1 MAKKA
6 PLADGNV
13 TAGGG
18 GKTTK
23 KVAIEDI
30 YQKKTQLEHILLRP
44 DTYVGSC
51 EKAEETAWVYD
62 AAENKLVQKTVAFT
76 PGLYKI
82 FDEILVNAT
91 DNKVRDPTM
100 KELRVDIDK
109 EKGTI
114 SVMNGGKGIPV
125 EMHKEEGVYVPEL
138 IFGHLL
144 TSSNYN
150 DNEKKV
156 TGGRNGYGAKLANIF
171 SHEFI
176 VETCDG
182 SRERQY
188 KQVFKNNMSEKGEPI
203 ITKCKKSDNW
213 TRITFKPDFEKFG
226 MTELEDDSIALM
238 SKRVYDSAGI
248 IGKNT
253 KIFLNGEQI
262 KVKSFSE
269 YVDMYLQD
277 TENAPKVYEAQGD
290 RWQVCVTVSNTQQF
304 QQCSFV
310 NGICTMKGG
319 THVANIADGIAG
331 ELLKKI
337 QKKEKSC
344 KNLKSFQ
351 VKNHLWVF
359 VNAQIENPAFDSQTK
374 ETLITKASNFG
385 SKFSVSDK
393 LIKQLM
399 ATPLVENIM
408 SWAQFKQSKD
418 LKKTDGVKRLRL
430 TGIPKLDDANNA
442 GGRNSKDCTL
452 ILTEGDSAKALA
464 VSGLSI
470 VGRDN
475 YGVFPL
481 RGKLLNVRDASFD
494 QVKNNVEIT
503 HIKQILGL
511 QHGKTYDEDS
521 IKTLRY
527 GKLMIM
533 TDQDHDGSHIKGLL
547 INFLHAHFPSLLK
560 IPGFLLEFITPI
572 IKATKGQQTRVFYTL
587 PEYENWKLVNND
599 GKGWAIKYYKGLGT
613 STAKEAKEYFAAI
626 ELHRKTFCWESDG
639 DGDLID
645 MSFSKKRV
653 EDRKRWLSAYEEGTF
668 LDQSGET
675 VRYDE
680 FINKELIL
688 FSLAD
693 LMRSIPSAI
702 DGFKPSQRKVMF
714 SCFKR
719 KLKSDIKVAQLSGYV
734 SEHSAYHH
742 GEASLASTIVNL
754 AQDFV
759 GTNNINLLVP
769 SGQFG
774 TRLQG
779 GKDHASPR
787 YIFTRLAQLARV
799 VFPECDDALLN
810 YNDEDGQKIEPTY
823 YMPVIPTV
831 LINGAEG
838 IGTGWST
845 SIPNYNA
852 RDVISNVR
860 AILNEEEPTQMMPWY
875 RHFKGEI
882 TEEIFKGERRFIA
895 TGSYHIRDECT
906 LEITEL
912 PLRTWT
918 QDYKEFLEELIAPKD
933 KKAPFI
939 TDYKEYHTDTSVH
952 FVITMPPAN
961 LAKAE
966 EEGIVK
972 KFKLASK
979 ISCSNMHA
987 FNEHSIITKYESA
1000 EDIMKSFVPLRLK
1013 AYEERRQMLIKVA
1026 ESELKRLANKT
1037 RFILAVVEGSLVVNR
1052 KKKAE
1057 LVEELEMMM
1066 YDKLPKTKTS
1076 ASAAAA
1082 IVQTDEN
1089 DIAADESDDANA
1101 SYDYL
1106 LSMPLWNL
1114 TLEKVEDLVTEK
1126 EEKEAEVALLRGT
1139 TDKDLWF
1146 TDLDALEENLDQLED
1161 DDVAAEEEM
1170 QKQVRAAARNNTK
1183 AGQKALAK
1191 KKKAIKKKAMD
1202 FDSDASDSEIDEDF
1216 SDDDFEVTKPKKRAP
1231 AKPKAA
1237 PVAAAP
1243 KAVPVRAA
1251 APAPVVAPA
1260 ADSDD
1265 DDVPQLSL
1273 AERLLQK
1280 ASSGSVQAKRQ
1291 DSFNFDAVSKMVN
1304 EVANEKPATAS
1315 ADKPAATKKA
1325 APAKKSA
1332 AAAKKPAPA
1341 KKEKKAEDSDSDVS
1355 FGDDDDDDAEDVV
1368 AEVAAKPAARAG
1380 RNVQRKSYKVDDSS
1394 DDEEESDFDDDEDE
1408 EDDFDSDFE

>member
-1 MAKKA
+1 
-6 PLADGNV
+6 
-13 TAGGG
+13 
-18 GKTTK
+18 
-23 KVAIEDI
+23 
-30 YQKKTQLEHILLRP
+30 LLRP

-51 EKAEETAWVYD
+51 EKAEEQAWVFS
-62 AAENKLVQKTVAFT
+62 AEEQKLIQKTVAFT

-109 EKGTI
+109 LEGTI

-171 SHEFI
+171 SKEFI

-188 KQVFKNNMSEKGEPI
+188 KQVFKNNMSEKGKPEI
-203 ITKCKKSDNW
+203 KKCKKTDNW

-238 SKRVYDSAGI
+238 SKRVYDAAGI
-248 IGKNT
+248 IGHNT

-262 KVKSFSE
+262 KVKGFSD
-269 YVDMYLQD
+269 YVDLYLQGN
-277 TENAPKVYEAQGD
+277 ENAPKIYEAQGD
-290 RWQVCVTVSNTQQF
+290 RWQVCVTVSQTQQF

-319 THVANIADGIAG
+319 THVESVAKGVTD

-344 KNLKSFQ
+344 KNLKAFQ
-351 VKNHLWVF
+351 VKNHLWIF

-374 ETLITKASNFG
+374 ENLITKASNFG
-385 SKFSVSDK
+385 SKFTVSEK

-399 ATPLVENIM
+399 NTQIVENIM

-418 LKKTDGVKRLRL
+418 MKKTDGAKRLRL

-494 QVKNNVEIT
+494 QVKNNVEIN

-511 QHGKTYDEDS
+511 QHGKEYDVES

-560 IPGFLLEFITPI
+560 VPGFLLEFITPI
-572 IKATKGQQTRVFYTL
+572 IKATKGQQTRVFYTI
-587 PEYENWKLVNND
+587 PEYENWKVANGE
-599 GKGWAIKYYKGLGT
+599 GKGWSLKYYKGLGT

-626 ELHRKTFCWESDG
+626 DLHRKTFSWETDG

-645 MSFSKKRV
+645 MAFSKKRV
-653 EDRKRWLSAYEEGTF
+653 EDRKTWLSAYEEGTF
-668 LDQSGET
+668 LDQAGEIIK
-675 VRYDE
+675 YDE

-693 LMRSIPSAI
+693 LMRSIPNVV

-714 SCFKR
+714 ACFKR
-719 KLKSDIKVAQLSGYV
+719 KLKTDIKVAQLAGYV

-810 YNDEDGQKIEPTY
+810 YNDDDGQKIEPTY
-823 YMPVIPTV
+823 YLPVIPTV

-845 SIPNYNA
+845 SIPNFNA
-852 RDVISNVR
+852 RDIISNVR
-860 AILNEEEPTQMMPWY
+860 KILNDEEPVQMQPWY

-882 TEEIFKGERRFIA
+882 TEEIFKGERRFVA
-895 TGSYHIRDECT
+895 SGTYHVRDECT

-918 QDYKEFLEELIAPKD
+918 GDYKEFLEEMIAPKD
-933 KKAPFI
+933 KKIAAFI
-939 TDYKEYHTDTSVH
+939 TDYKEYHTDTAVH

-966 EEGIVK
+966 EQGIEK
-972 KFKLASK
+972 IFKLQSK

-987 FNEHSIITKYESA
+987 FNEHSIITKYNSA
-1000 EDIMKSFVPLRLK
+1000 EEIMKSFVPLRLK
-1013 AYEERRQMLIKVA
+1013 AYKDRREMLIKVA

-1037 RFILAVVEGSLVVNR
+1037 RFILAVVEGSLVVNK

-1057 LVEELEMMM
+1057 LVEELETMM

-1076 ASAAAA
+1076 SASAAAS
-1082 IVQTDEN
+1082 IPTDEN
-1089 DIAADESDDANA
+1089 DIATDESSDANA

-1114 TLEKVEDLVTEK
+1114 TLEKVEDLVREK
-1126 EEKEAEVALLRGT
+1126 EQKDAEVALLRSKT
-1139 TDKDLWF
+1139 EKDLWF
-1146 TDLDALEENLDQLED
+1146 ADLDALEENLDTLED
-1161 DDVAAEEEM
+1161 DDATAEEEM
-1170 QKQVRAAARNNTK
+1170 QKQVRAAARNQTK

-1191 KKKAIKKKAMD
+1191 KKKAITKKKT
-1202 FDSDASDSEIDEDF
+1202 FDSDDDDDSESEFDNDF
-1216 SDDDFEVTKPKKRAP
+1216 SDDDFEVSKPKKKAP

-1237 PVAAAP
+1237 AAVVAP
-1243 KAVPVRAA
+1243 KPASVVSTAS
-1251 APAPVVAPA
+1251 APAPAPA
-1260 ADSDD
+1260 ASKVVVDSDD

-1280 ASSGSVQAKRQ
+1280 SSAAMTAGLMQANRQ
-1291 DSFNFDAVSKMVN
+1291 DSFNFDAVAKMVD
-1304 EVANEKPATAS
+1304 EVAYAPKPTINAPVAVKAKAS
-1315 ADKPAATKKA
+1315 APA
-1325 APAKKSA
+1325 A
-1332 AAAKKPAPA
+1332 AAAKKAPA
-1341 KKEKKAEDSDSDVS
+1341 KKKNKKDSSDSDCS
-1355 FGDDDDDDAEDVV
+1355 FGSDDDDEVV
-1368 AEVAAKPAARAG
+1368 LKPTAAVAVAAAAPRAG

-1394 DDEEESDFDDDEDE
+1394 DDDNDDDDDDDESDFDGS
-1408 EDDFDSDFE
+1408 DSE